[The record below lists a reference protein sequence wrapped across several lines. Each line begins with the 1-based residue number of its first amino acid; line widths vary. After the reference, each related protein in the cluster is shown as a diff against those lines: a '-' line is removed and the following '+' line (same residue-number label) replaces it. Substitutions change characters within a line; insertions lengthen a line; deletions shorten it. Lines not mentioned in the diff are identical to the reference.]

1 MKQLYIPGLSVL
13 ATVALIGLAW
23 MNLDLPNQERVHA
36 CIGECYDDYV
46 ASNGNILDQQR
57 AAAEA
62 AASASPA
69 ELGQT
74 AYAGCQA
81 CHGATGGGGV
91 GPQLAGRDQAFIVE
105 ALTAYKNRE
114 NRGAQSAVMWPSA
127 AALSAAD
134 IENLGAFI
142 ESL

>member
-13 ATVALIGLAW
+13 ATIALISLAW

-36 CIGECYDDYV
+36 CIGECYQDYV
-46 ASNGNILDQQR
+46 AANGNILDQQR

-91 GPQLAGRDQAFIVE
+91 GHQVRQCGAGCGTGIHTRSLPETLPGDPADRV
-105 ALTAYKNRE
+105 
-114 NRGAQSAVMWPSA
+114 AVQRMPRQG
-127 AALSAAD
+127 L
-134 IENLGAFI
+134 
-142 ESL
+142 